1 LGVSACAVPAS
12 QPPAS
17 PPNPVLAFVA
27 TAQIGQSATI
37 TLPNSGGTVN
47 VLVESQ
53 YFAASGGPCR
63 HYQIDGAEALACQ
76 DGGSWQTIP
85 PLITP

>member
-1 LGVSACAVPAS
+1 M
-12 QPPAS
+12 
-17 PPNPVLAFVA
+17 
-27 TAQIGQSATI
+27 
-37 TLPNSGGTVN
+37 LPNGGGTVN